1 MHAGDEIFPPQAI
14 CGGAVLLVSRVI
26 KRIFAMRRLLPP
38 GYGVGNAGGWAIPT
52 QQPQSVA
59 VLSQVLPAAVSSPLV
74 TKAPNRDG
82 RRSSGH
88 GWVRIT

>member
-1 MHAGDEIFPPQAI
+1 MHAGDEIFPPQPI

-52 QQPQSVA
+52 QNSLNP
-59 VLSQVLPAAVSSPLV
+59 
-74 TKAPNRDG
+74 
-82 RRSSGH
+82 
-88 GWVRIT
+88 